1 MPCRLKEKKKKEIFF
16 SGKIGGGGEG
26 GKGEDKK
33 GSTGPGH
40 GSLSRHLSRR
50 APERSYRAARRINL
64 SEISTPVSRY

>member
-16 SGKIGGGGEG
+16 SGKIGGGEG

>member
-1 MPCRLKEKKKKEIFF
+1 MPCRLKEKKKKGNIFL
-16 SGKIGGGGEG
+16 GQNRRGGEG